1 MRMGEDIVNI
11 IIAYLLMSLMLT
23 NREERLF
30 QQSVDE
36 VDDRGVEKFE
46 CFRER
51 CQEGRADLGNG
62 NEGKKDDDA

>member
-1 MRMGEDIVNI
+1 
-11 IIAYLLMSLMLT
+11 MLT
-23 NREERLF
+23 NREERWF

-51 CQEGRADLGNG
+51 CQEGRTDLGNG